1 MQAVSTMYA
10 VKTKLQEALCST
22 KCKKPKGV
30 CTGKQSETNKGT
42 YNKIHTVALW
52 NHSYIYALY
61 TEFLIHSHFHNR
73 LIPTNV
79 QTTNCWKQ
87 PGNPSRRLLSFGLI
101 VGGNNNVLCFKFF
114 APFYHRQHCWYT
126 QYTQQH
132 TLLNPHDSLFW
143 NLSRFSHL
151 PHFPHHVPEGPVCV
165 FKMKRLIKAF
175 YWLD

>member
-1 MQAVSTMYA
+1 M
-10 VKTKLQEALCST
+10 LW
-22 KCKKPKGV
+22 
-30 CTGKQSETNKGT
+30 KQSYRKHYVAQNVRSPKECVRGNKVRPT
-42 YNKIHTVALW
+42 RAHIHTVALW

-151 PHFPHHVPEGPVCV
+151 PHFPHHVPEGPVCI